1 LRYEEECLLT
11 NRSTALAALFRLQEV
26 GLIGVVVLLTA
37 LLAWLG
43 HAQARPG
50 QVNLFLNAENIVEGV
65 ITPMSI
71 YTIMAVGMTCVIIT
85 GGIDISVGS
94 VMALAALGGA
104 STMEHLSDAPAWVV
118 VPAGIFVPV
127 VIGIACG
134 CFNGVFVV
142 GLGMHPFI
150 VTLGSMGIFRCLA
163 IVLPSEATLPS
174 AGRLLPEAFRPNLMS
189 WSVAGVEVVPLLVTC
204 AVVAVGVFFMRYTV
218 SGREIYAVGG
228 NEEAARYSGIRVA
241 RSKFMVYVL
250 SGACAGI
257 AAVVSLGR
265 FGTASSNTAQGY
277 ELAVVAGA
285 VIGGASLA
293 GGRGTAIGALLGT
306 LIIALIENGIITFSN
321 NREYRL
327 GIIGSAI
334 LLAVAIERLG
344 SRRRV

>member
-1 LRYEEECLLT
+1 MASDGIGTLSSKLRM
-11 NRSTALAALFRLQEV
+11 QEV
-26 GLIGVVVLLTA
+26 GLLAVMLVLMIVLS
-37 LLAWLG
+37 WLG
-43 HAQARPG
+43 YEQARPG
-50 QVNLFLNAENIVEGV
+50 QPNLFLNKENLVEGV

-71 YTIMAVGMTCVIIT
+71 YTIMAIGMTCVIIT
-85 GGIDISVGS
+85 GGIDISVGA
-94 VMALAALGGA
+94 VMALAALAGA
-104 STMEHLSDAPAWVV
+104 ASMEALPTDAPARLVIVTGIGVPVGVGALCGVFNGFFVV
-118 VPAGIFVPV
+118 V
-127 VIGIACG
+127 
-134 CFNGVFVV
+134 
-142 GLGMHPFI
+142 LRMHPFI

-189 WSVAGVEVVPLLVTC
+189 WSVAGVEVVPLLVT
-204 AVVAVGVFFMRYTV
+204 ATVVGAGVFFLRYMV

-228 NEEAARYSGIRVA
+228 NEEAARFSGLRVGRA
-241 RSKFMVYVL
+241 KFLVYII
-250 SGACAGI
+250 SGVCAGI

-293 GGRGTAIGALLGT
+293 GGRGTALGALLGT

-327 GIIGSAI
+327 GIIGAAI
-334 LLAVAIERLG
+334 LLAVALERV
-344 SRRRV
+344 SARRRT